1 VGTLFSTEICRNVA
15 KFKSFDRRIQ
25 IVLDHIDALD
35 RSDADKC
42 FDLVIEKARYP
53 QHFAEIVACFA
64 LAPISQ
70 KAQRLVNYAER
81 ADQHPRQ
88 IGGAAWVLSKL
99 GYNAEALRLW
109 RSKVEKFD
117 SEHSNL
123 AAQMLAY
130 GLNISGAEDEAKLKI
145 ASHRHANPGTPEDLY
160 DDPNIGKIVYLRSL
174 FRYFPN

>member
-1 VGTLFSTEICRNVA
+1 VGTLSSTEIYRNVA
-15 KFKSFDRRIQ
+15 KSKSFDRRIQ

-70 KAQRLVNYAER
+70 KAQRLVTYAER

-88 IGGAAWVLSKL
+88 VGGAAWVLSKL

-130 GLNISGAEDEAKLKI
+130 GLNISSAEEEAKLKI
-145 ASHRHANPGTPEDLY
+145 ANHRQENPHVPEDLY
-160 DDPNIGKIVYLRSL
+160 NAPEMNKLVYLKMFLNRLSI
-174 FRYFPN
+174 